1 MWSASK
7 RNQRLRAGSVSTPR
21 RTNNP
26 GPPVGSGA
34 LRADQAL
41 RNREEHQEQ
50 MRATLELQHLARAG
64 QPPKPGLVDR
74 IRALFRRT

>member
-1 MWSASK
+1 M
-7 RNQRLRAGSVSTPR
+7 
-21 RTNNP
+21 
-26 GPPVGSGA
+26 GSGA